1 MQYVGQTCRFLKTRF
16 SEHYRRTKK
25 PRKID
30 NFLYRHFKQTNHS
43 TSSISI
49 QPVEKII
56 YGDNS
61 TKRYRNILRH
71 ELELKWIKLLQ
82 TPHPLGFNDNI
93 YHEGNISRLPDFDV
107 FSLLDIRKRN
117 NRSHGKRK
125 NGNLKRKN
133 KHVLTLSELSIVLKH
148 SGRHMALSRLVT
160 ISISSLRNLDIEA
173 NKFYDRTHRL
183 YDAVSIDF
191 KSCREEIAGALQEF
205 CNCWC
210 KREHVESNALNS
222 WKLNIFKIIDGRI
235 SFYCNNLDL
244 LPPKPK
250 FTFRHLKKGIQEFH
264 RKFVL
269 APADKAANNVVVV

>member
-16 SEHYRRTKK
+16 SEHCRQTKK

-82 TPHPLGFNDNI
+82 TPLGFNDNI
-93 YHEGNISRLPDFDV
+93 TMRATFLDYLILMF

-117 NRSHGKRK
+117 N
-125 NGNLKRKN
+125 
-133 KHVLTLSELSIVLKH
+133 
-148 SGRHMALSRLVT
+148 
-160 ISISSLRNLDIEA
+160 
-173 NKFYDRTHRL
+173 
-183 YDAVSIDF
+183 
-191 KSCREEIAGALQEF
+191 
-205 CNCWC
+205 
-210 KREHVESNALNS
+210 
-222 WKLNIFKIIDGRI
+222 
-235 SFYCNNLDL
+235 
-244 LPPKPK
+244 
-250 FTFRHLKKGIQEFH
+250 
-264 RKFVL
+264 
-269 APADKAANNVVVV
+269 

>member
-1 MQYVGQTCRFLKTRF
+1 MLAKLVVSPHFHLMSLLTFCRFLKTGF

-93 YHEGNISRLPDFDV
+93 YHEGN
-107 FSLLDIRKRN
+107 
-117 NRSHGKRK
+117 
-125 NGNLKRKN
+125 
-133 KHVLTLSELSIVLKH
+133 
-148 SGRHMALSRLVT
+148 
-160 ISISSLRNLDIEA
+160 
-173 NKFYDRTHRL
+173 
-183 YDAVSIDF
+183 
-191 KSCREEIAGALQEF
+191 
-205 CNCWC
+205 
-210 KREHVESNALNS
+210 
-222 WKLNIFKIIDGRI
+222 
-235 SFYCNNLDL
+235 
-244 LPPKPK
+244 
-250 FTFRHLKKGIQEFH
+250 FRY
-264 RKFVL
+264 
-269 APADKAANNVVVV
+269 P

>member
-25 PRKID
+25 PHKID

-43 TSSISI
+43 TSSIYI

-56 YGDNS
+56 YDDNS
-61 TKRYRNILRH
+61 TKRYRNILMH

-125 NGNLKRKN
+125 
-133 KHVLTLSELSIVLKH
+133 
-148 SGRHMALSRLVT
+148 M
-160 ISISSLRNLDIEA
+160 
-173 NKFYDRTHRL
+173 
-183 YDAVSIDF
+183 
-191 KSCREEIAGALQEF
+191 EI
-205 CNCWC
+205 
-210 KREHVESNALNS
+210 
-222 WKLNIFKIIDGRI
+222 
-235 SFYCNNLDL
+235 
-244 LPPKPK
+244 
-250 FTFRHLKKGIQEFH
+250 
-264 RKFVL
+264 
-269 APADKAANNVVVV
+269 

>member
-49 QPVEKII
+49 QPVKKIV

-61 TKRYRNILRH
+61 TKRYRNILRR

-107 FSLLDIRKRN
+107 F
-117 NRSHGKRK
+117 
-125 NGNLKRKN
+125 
-133 KHVLTLSELSIVLKH
+133 
-148 SGRHMALSRLVT
+148 
-160 ISISSLRNLDIEA
+160 
-173 NKFYDRTHRL
+173 F
-183 YDAVSIDF
+183 
-191 KSCREEIAGALQEF
+191 
-205 CNCWC
+205 
-210 KREHVESNALNS
+210 
-222 WKLNIFKIIDGRI
+222 
-235 SFYCNNLDL
+235 SFRY
-244 LPPKPK
+244 P
-250 FTFRHLKKGIQEFH
+250 
-264 RKFVL
+264 
-269 APADKAANNVVVV
+269 